1 MVKVSDCSC
10 ECRDK
15 GKEKMIEER
24 ALSSVNKILST
35 EGTPYYPDGTGA
47 ITMPVANVDDLQNAA
62 EVPAI
67 KQEIKQMKISAAETD
82 EAVTVLEGVADDH
95 AREIQALKSGSGDQ
109 SKEIAAIESR
119 VADTEAKTGENEAAI
134 AAIEATDTQQTK
146 DIASVTSRVGAVEGK
161 AAVNSADIAEIRTT
175 DVTQGQQISALQ
187 TLTNS
192 ITKSLITSVEVKN
205 GTDNGSFMVN
215 VIEEDG
221 TKRTSNNYQYGKI
234 ASFEL
239 IQGTQA
245 GYVRGRL
252 TLVDGTEIVSNDFQI
267 LQITATD
274 VYVTSITL
282 QGDYQK
288 GQIKGEIGYSNGNTA
303 QIDPIDVPTAPGVT
317 VNIEALLSRMSS
329 TEASIKTQGTDI
341 AGLKTRVEAAETD
354 ITGLKIRMSAAE
366 SKSSAQDGEISAL
379 DQRVQA
385 IEDTPGIGKF
395 SNSKEGTILGS
406 TAAGKVGA
414 NADGTGSVNG
424 WDDKADVSALDA
436 TDAEVAKKA
445 NQSDLAALQT
455 AVQDCFNEVTY
466 DSATNKLTFTAL
478 DGQSNAFTL
487 KGADFPPVF
496 FEYERKTN
504 PSLTSST
511 DSNFIRWIKTA
522 YGGINGSNTALKT
535 CADEPTLI
543 YNAVVVPSAS
553 KTSGGND
560 GSSDATNIV
569 FNKLK
574 ENFKFSGNGLAIFEI
589 LPFTDHYYEQYNKPN
604 HSYQCD
610 SISNDKAETYTLL
623 INILNGEMTTLDSR
637 SDKVYNRWFNTNS
650 DSSYVNHQYIK
661 LFAIVSI
668 SYNKKL

>member
-47 ITMPVANVDDLQNAA
+47 ITMPVADASTILNAQK
-62 EVPAI
+62 VPGI
-67 KQEIKQMKISAAETD
+67 ENEIKQMKISAAETD
-82 EAVTVLEGVADDH
+82 EAVTVLEGVADNH

-109 SKEIAAIESR
+109 SKELAVIESR
-119 VADTEAKTGENEAAI
+119 VTDTEAKTEENAAAI
-134 AAIEATDTQQTK
+134 VAIRATSTQQTK
-146 DIASVTSRVGAVEGK
+146 DIASVTSRVTAVEGK
-161 AAVNSADIAEIRTT
+161 AATNRADIAEIRTGE
-175 DVTQGQQISALQ
+175 VTQTQQISALQ

-317 VNIEALLSRMSS
+317 ANIESLLSRMSS
-329 TEASIKTQGTDI
+329 VEATTKTQGTDI
-341 AGLKTRVEAAETD
+341 SGLKTRVGTTETD
-354 ITGLKIRMSAAE
+354 ITGLKTRMSAAE
-366 SKSSAQDGEISAL
+366 SKNSAQDGEISAL

-385 IEDTPGIGKF
+385 IESTPGIGMFTNAKA
-395 SNSKEGTILGS
+395 GTILGS

-424 WDDKADVSALDA
+424 WSTKADVSALNSTNA
-436 TDAEVAKKA
+436 TVATKA
-445 NQSDLAALQT
+445 NQSDLTALQNS
-455 AVQDCFNEVTY
+455 VMNCFEEADY
-466 DSATNKLTFTAL
+466 APETNQLTFTAL
-478 DGQSNAFTL
+478 DGQSNTITL
-487 KGADFPPVF
+487 KGGDKQL
-496 FEYERKTN
+496 YT
-504 PSLTSST
+504 
-511 DSNFIRWIKTA
+511 
-522 YGGINGSNTALKT
+522 GALS
-535 CADEPTLI
+535 TLI
-543 YNAVVVPSAS
+543 TF
-553 KTSGGND
+553 TSD
-560 GSSDATNIV
+560 
-569 FNKLK
+569 NKIK
-574 ENFKFSGNGLAIFEI
+574 VTKDFEI
-589 LPFTDHYYEQYNKPN
+589 LFIPPFLRGWYST
-604 HSYQCD
+604 
-610 SISNDKAETYTLL
+610 
-623 INILNGEMTTLDSR
+623 
-637 SDKVYNRWFNTNS
+637 KVYKGIYYGNNVAASGPIGACGSEKFTAYIYVSAKGQIIRPECAYNNDTVNVSQQITTEDFISWNTTQLN
-650 DSSYVNHQYIK
+650 YA
-661 LFAIVSI
+661 LFV
-668 SYNKKL
+668 